1 MQKYHA
7 INIDRHSELHDKDK
21 AFRVNEKDKTKE
33 FWSYL
38 MPLQANMMVNQ
49 QPSMLT
55 KLQVSRLTG

>member
-1 MQKYHA
+1 
-7 INIDRHSELHDKDK
+7 LHDKDK

-49 QPSMLT
+49 QPSMPT
-55 KLQVSRLTG
+55 KLQVDKLTG